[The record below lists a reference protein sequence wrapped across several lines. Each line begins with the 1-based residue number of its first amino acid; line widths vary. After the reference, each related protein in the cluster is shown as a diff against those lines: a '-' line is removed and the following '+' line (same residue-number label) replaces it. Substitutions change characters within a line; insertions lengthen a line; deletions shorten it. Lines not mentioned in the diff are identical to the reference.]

1 MKGYTVDLETSF
13 AGRGS
18 KRKDAWILQI
28 GAAALHGS
36 ESLNVM
42 TKPVFRLPVH
52 TPEDL
57 YRELKFAKQQPKLT
71 IGFWSNILH
80 KTFKTPRPSD
90 MKSKAAYIIRYFP
103 RMVPLRAALVSLLD
117 FTSDEPTWY
126 AHNGKSFDFPILRG
140 NAKKVDVDIS
150 HIECI
155 DSLPIVRKA
164 WPEDKSH
171 SLPKV
176 YEKHVSKIPYN
187 AHLAE
192 DDAKALVR
200 VLKQVMMNRDT
211 DSKPKPKSNSK
222 IPTSPVRGGKILRP
236 GMIRGLG
243 KVGCARLR
251 LRGICT
257 EKQLRACVSKGDTW
271 WKGVV
276 PRWRQV
282 RNHISYM

>member
-36 ESLNVM
+36 KTLNMM
-42 TKPVFRLPVH
+42 TKPVFRLPVR

-57 YRELKFAKQQPKLT
+57 YRELKIAKQQPKLT

-80 KTFKTPRPSD
+80 KTFKTPRPAD
-90 MKSKAAYIIRYFP
+90 MRSKAAYIIRYFP
-103 RMVPLRAALVSLLD
+103 RMIPLHTALMTLLD
-117 FTSDEPTWY
+117 FTDDIPTWY

-140 NAKKVDVDIS
+140 NAERVDVDMG
-150 HIECI
+150 HVRCI
-155 DSLPIVRKA
+155 DSLPLVRKA
-164 WPEDKSH
+164 WPSDKSH

-176 YEKHVSKIPYN
+176 YANHVSKIPYN

-200 VLKQVMMNRDT
+200 VLKQLMMNKED
-211 DSKPKPKSNSK
+211 PKTTHKKEPKTTK
-222 IPTSPVRGGKILRP
+222 IPTSPVSVLRP

-243 KVGCARLR
+243 KVGCARLKD
-251 LRGICT
+251 RGIRT
-257 EKQLRACVSKGDTW
+257 EKQLRACVSKSDAW
-271 WKGVV
+271 WKSVV